1 MKIAKDTGIVTVA
14 EISVSPNLT
23 RSALKVSSD
32 FSAWQSYV
40 GDAINY
46 FSYKRRVIENESQ
59 RILVAAFFHVERLT
73 EVELFYLLPN
83 EPESLGWE
91 SWSEVQEMERKA
103 LHEMQLKATLGDPP
117 YEFEWGKVLSV
128 YDSRS
133 GASRIIIRYNNP

>member
-1 MKIAKDTGIVTVA
+1 MQIAKDTGSVTIA
-14 EISVSPNLT
+14 EISISPNLT
-23 RSALKVSSD
+23 RSALKVSQD

-40 GDAINY
+40 GDAISY

-59 RILVAAFFHVERLT
+59 RILVAVFFHVEQLT

-83 EPESLGWE
+83 EPESSGWE
-91 SWSEVQEMERKA
+91 NWSEAQEVERKA
-103 LHEMQLKATLGDPP
+103 LHETQLQATLGESP

-133 GASRIIIRYNNP
+133 GASHLIIRYNIS